1 MPALS
6 RHGPRIAVTLLPLI
20 FAILHALGVL
30 PMGVLQ
36 RLDDIVY
43 DARLRA
49 TMPGTLDDRVVIIDI
64 DEKSLAEV
72 GRWPWSRDHLARLVD
87 TLFEDQ
93 GIAVLGF
100 DTVFAEADDSS
111 GLRQLQ
117 RLANGALAG
126 QPGLAEQIERL
137 RPELDHDARFARSLK
152 GRPVVLGYYFTSDR
166 DGRTSGVLP
175 APVMLP
181 EALQGRSILATRWD
195 GFGANIAPL
204 AQAAPRAGFFNAV
217 AGSDGVVRSVPLLAE
232 HGGRYYESLSL
243 AMFRLLLGSPR
254 VEPGFPAE
262 RFLPRDYQ
270 ALESVRLVHENTA
283 LAIPVDDRLAA
294 LVPFRGRGGPQGG
307 SFAYVSASDALAG
320 RVPAGRLRNKIVL
333 VGTTAP
339 GLQDQRITPV
349 GEAYPGV
356 ETHANLISH
365 LLDGEVLVKPDYALG
380 YELVVLVV
388 AGLVLALA
396 LPLLSA
402 ARAVGLSL
410 VVVVAVV
417 GLNLWFYLGHGLVLP
432 LASALVMSALAFA
445 LNMSYGYLVESRAK
459 RKLAQLFG
467 TYVPPELVDE
477 MVRDPS
483 RYSMAAATREL
494 TVMFCDMRGFT
505 RLSETLEPTRL
516 QALLNTVFSRLTH
529 TIRSHRGTIDKYM
542 GDCVMAFWGAP
553 VDTADH
559 ASLAVQT
566 ALEMA
571 EAVRR
576 LNQEHARQGLPQI
589 GVGIGL
595 NTGQMC
601 VGDMG
606 SDVRRSYTVVGDA
619 VNLGSRLEGL
629 SPTYGVDIVA
639 SDATREQAPQFVWQ
653 ELDRV
658 RVKGRATAVTI
669 YTPLGTSETLSN
681 ELAEELRLWHWVLQT
696 WRAQDW
702 DACDA
707 CLLQLQR
714 QNAEKVLYRLY
725 AQRVASM
732 RRLPPDPAWDGATTF
747 ETK

>member
-1 MPALS
+1 LS
-6 RHGPRIAVTLLPLI
+6 
-20 FAILHALGVL
+20 LGV
-30 PMGVLQ
+30 
-36 RLDDIVY
+36 
-43 DARLRA
+43 
-49 TMPGTLDDRVVIIDI
+49 
-64 DEKSLAEV
+64 
-72 GRWPWSRDHLARLVD
+72 
-87 TLFEDQ
+87 
-93 GIAVLGF
+93 
-100 DTVFAEADDSS
+100 
-111 GLRQLQ
+111 
-117 RLANGALAG
+117 
-126 QPGLAEQIERL
+126 
-137 RPELDHDARFARSLK
+137 
-152 GRPVVLGYYFTSDR
+152 
-166 DGRTSGVLP
+166 
-175 APVMLP
+175 
-181 EALQGRSILATRWD
+181 
-195 GFGANIAPL
+195 
-204 AQAAPRAGFFNAV
+204 V
-217 AGSDGVVRSVPLLAE
+217 A
-232 HGGRYYESLSL
+232 
-243 AMFRLLLGSPR
+243 
-254 VEPGFPAE
+254 
-262 RFLPRDYQ
+262 
-270 ALESVRLVHENTA
+270 
-283 LAIPVDDRLAA
+283 
-294 LVPFRGRGGPQGG
+294 
-307 SFAYVSASDALAG
+307 
-320 RVPAGRLRNKIVL
+320 
-333 VGTTAP
+333 
-339 GLQDQRITPV
+339 
-349 GEAYPGV
+349 
-356 ETHANLISH
+356 
-365 LLDGEVLVKPDYALG
+365 
-380 YELVVLVV
+380 
-388 AGLVLALA
+388 
-396 LPLLSA
+396 
-402 ARAVGLSL
+402 
-410 VVVVAVV
+410 AVV
-417 GLNLWFYLGHGLVLP
+417 GLNGWLYLGHGLVLP

-553 VDTADH
+553 VDTANH

-571 EAVRR
+571 EAIRL

-639 SDATREQAPQFVWQ
+639 SDATRAQAPQFVWQ

-658 RVKGRATAVTI
+658 RVKGRASAVTI
-669 YTPLGTSETLSN
+669 YTSLGTPETLSDK
-681 ELAEELRLWHWVLQT
+681 LAEELRLWSRVLEA

-702 DACDA
+702 DTCDA
-707 CLLQLQR
+707 GLRHLQR

-732 RRLPPDPAWDGATTF
+732 QRRPPDPGWDGAATF